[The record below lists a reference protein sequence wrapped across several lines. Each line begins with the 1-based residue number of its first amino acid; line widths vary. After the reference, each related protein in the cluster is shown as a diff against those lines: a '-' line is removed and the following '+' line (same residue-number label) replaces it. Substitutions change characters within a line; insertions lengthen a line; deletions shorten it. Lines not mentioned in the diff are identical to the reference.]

1 MNHKP
6 VFRLC
11 AFADEA
17 DASLDGQ
24 ICALRDHGIR
34 LIELRGVNGRNV
46 ADLTEAD
53 AHNVRKRLDSAGIA
67 VWSVGSPIGKT
78 DIAEDPEKEQ
88 NRFLHV
94 LSLARILGAQCIR
107 LFSFY
112 GTGGD
117 AKYFPAVVSR
127 LEGFLRA
134 AAGSGI
140 VLCHENEKGIYGEKA
155 AACEELHRAL
165 PDLRAVFD
173 PANFVQAGEDV
184 LSAWRMLS
192 PYVYYGHIKDAKA
205 NGDVVVP
212 GEGDGALA
220 SYLPLF
226 PTDHPCVLTV
236 EPHLASFVGLA
247 GLEEEGARSA
257 VNKAR
262 FRNSREAFDCAISTL
277 RQLIADCGCGLAE

>member
-34 LIELRGVNGRNV
+34 LIELRGVDGRNV

-88 NRFLHV
+88 NCFLHV

-134 AAGSGI
+134 AAGSG
-140 VLCHENEKGIYGEKA
+140 VSHSK
-155 AACEELHRAL
+155 
-165 PDLRAVFD
+165 
-173 PANFVQAGEDV
+173 
-184 LSAWRMLS
+184 
-192 PYVYYGHIKDAKA
+192 
-205 NGDVVVP
+205 
-212 GEGDGALA
+212 
-220 SYLPLF
+220 
-226 PTDHPCVLTV
+226 
-236 EPHLASFVGLA
+236 
-247 GLEEEGARSA
+247 
-257 VNKAR
+257 
-262 FRNSREAFDCAISTL
+262 
-277 RQLIADCGCGLAE
+277 